1 MNFNVYHSHEF
12 SSNYKVYSKIVI
24 SYIKKELFIV
34 VVVDIPILYDI
45 LEKYRK
51 FKEWRIYL
59 NVIIIITHTS

>member
-12 SSNYKVYSKIVI
+12 LSNYKVYSKIVI
-24 SYIKKELFIV
+24 SYIKKKLFIV